1 VEQAYTADLKSALC
15 KRDKGSNPFWSTK
28 NNYLTK
34 AKNPT
39 RHTKRKTVY
48 CWVGEKTPYILML
61 YGDGSFSFFAFFEVV
76 LTIYINIKC
85 F

>member
-1 VEQAYTADLKSALC
+1 
-15 KRDKGSNPFWSTK
+15 
-28 NNYLTK
+28 
-34 AKNPT
+34 
-39 RHTKRKTVY
+39 
-48 CWVGEKTPYILML
+48 ML